1 LYATEEQQTRQVYLA
16 LPEFDYLYRAEQAMR
31 LIFLY
36 GLPGTGKL
44 TVARELGAMT
54 GWGIFHNH
62 LTVDLLLSVFRFGS
76 AEFVELR
83 EQIWLSVIEAA
94 AAKRTPGLIFT
105 FNPENSVR
113 QTFIETV
120 PAAVAR
126 HGGSIDFVEILC
138 DLTVLET
145 RLDTPNRRE
154 MKKLLSVQLFR
165 ELRGQGVFDS
175 PQMPEPQLRVDTT
188 RQSPSQSAAGIVKA
202 LRLPALGERPR

>member
-1 LYATEEQQTRQVYLA
+1 
-16 LPEFDYLYRAEQAMR
+16 MR

-62 LTVDLLLSVFRFGS
+62 LTVDLLLAIFPFASP
-76 AEFVELR
+76 EFVELR

-94 AAKRTPGLIFT
+94 AARRKSGLIFT

-113 QTFIETV
+113 QTFIELV
-120 PAAVAR
+120 QAAIAK
-126 HGGSIDFVEILC
+126 HGGTIDFVEFVC
-138 DLTVLET
+138 DEAVLET
-145 RLDTPNRRE
+145 RLDTPKRRE
-154 MKKLLSVQLFR
+154 MKKLLSVELFR

-175 PQMPEPQLRVDTT
+175 PRMPEPQLRVDTT
-188 RQSPSQSAAGIVKA
+188 RQFPSQSAAEIVKS
-202 LRLPALGERPR
+202 LGLPTLSERPA

>member
-1 LYATEEQQTRQVYLA
+1 
-16 LPEFDYLYRAEQAMR
+16 MR

-62 LTVDLLLSVFRFGS
+62 LTVDLLLAVFPFTS
-76 AEFVELR
+76 PEFVELR

-94 AAKRTPGLIFT
+94 ATKRTPGLIFT

-113 QTFIETV
+113 QTFIEAV
-120 PAAVAR
+120 QAAVAR
-126 HGGSIDFVEILC
+126 HGGSIDFVEVLC
-138 DLTVLET
+138 DQAVLEA

-154 MKKLLSVQLFR
+154 MKKLLSVQMFR

-202 LRLPALGERPR
+202 LRLPALGERPA

>member
-1 LYATEEQQTRQVYLA
+1 
-16 LPEFDYLYRAEQAMR
+16 MR

-54 GWGIFHNH
+54 GWCVFHNH
-62 LTVDLLLSVFRFGS
+62 LTVDLLLPVFPFAS
-76 AEFVELR
+76 PEFVELR

-113 QTFIETV
+113 QTFIE
-120 PAAVAR
+120 AVQKAIAKYD
-126 HGGSIDFVEILC
+126 GSIDFVEILC
-138 DLTVLET
+138 DPEVLEV
-145 RLDTPNRRE
+145 RLDTPNRRQ
-154 MKKLLSVQLFR
+154 MKKLLSVELFR

-175 PQMPEPQLRVDTT
+175 PQMPKPQLRVDTT
-188 RQSPSQSAAGIVKA
+188 RQSPSQSAAEIVKA
-202 LRLPALGERPR
+202 LGLPALGECSG

>member
-1 LYATEEQQTRQVYLA
+1 
-16 LPEFDYLYRAEQAMR
+16 MR

-44 TVARELGAMT
+44 TVGRELGALT
-54 GWGIFHNH
+54 GWSVFHNH

-94 AAKRTPGLIFT
+94 AANKTQGLIFT

-113 QTFIETV
+113 QSFIDEV
-120 PAAVAR
+120 RSAIAKR
-126 HGGSIDFVEILC
+126 GGSIDFVEILC
-138 DLTVLET
+138 DQEVLEA

-154 MKKLLSVQLFR
+154 MKKLLSVKLFR
-165 ELRGQGVFDS
+165 ELHSQGVFDS
-175 PQMPEPQLRVDTT
+175 PQMPTPQLRVDTT
-188 RQSPSQSAAGIVKA
+188 RQSPSESAAEIVKA
-202 LRLPALGERPR
+202 LGLQTLGQRPA